1 MTDTFEPTS
10 SFCYRFARYTAIP
23 EILVHPDVASGKP
36 FRLIEYSRAVIDRH
50 LTAEQQAQTFKKAQS
65 DGYEPVGKTIRFYI
79 PFIAKNKGML
89 TNLGEGMFRLP
100 SVEDISEEEI
110 EEANDE
116 IAEMEQEE
124 GSATELAGTVYAY
137 TFPLLMK
144 DNSPFPIKIGKASGD
159 VDKRVAVQCRQAASF
174 ESPLII
180 GRWPTDRVRALEY
193 AIHYALEARGKWR
206 ATAPGTEWFDTTVA
220 EIDSIVRFIQK
231 GQIER

>member
-1 MTDTFEPTS
+1 MTITFEPTN

-23 EILVHPDVASGKP
+23 EILVDPDVTSGKP
-36 FRLIEYSRAVIDRH
+36 FRLIEYARAVTDKY
-50 LTAEQQAQTFKKAQS
+50 LTPEQQAEVFKKAKS
-65 DGYEPVGKTIRFYI
+65 DGYEAVGKTIRFYI

-116 IAEMEQEE
+116 IAEMIQEE
-124 GSATELAGTVYAY
+124 GGVSELSGTVYAY

-144 DNSPFPIKIGKASGD
+144 ENAPFPIKIGKASGD

-174 ESPLII
+174 ESALII
-180 GRWPTDRVRALEY
+180 GRWPTDRVGALEY

-206 ATAPGTEWFDTTVA
+206 TTAPGTEWFDTTVA
-220 EIDSIVRFIQK
+220 EIDSIVQFIQT
-231 GQIER
+231 GRIEG